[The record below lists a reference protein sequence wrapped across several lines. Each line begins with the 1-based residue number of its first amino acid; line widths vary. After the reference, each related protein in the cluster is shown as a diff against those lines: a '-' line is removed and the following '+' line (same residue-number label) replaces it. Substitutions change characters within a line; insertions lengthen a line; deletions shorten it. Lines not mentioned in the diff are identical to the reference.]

1 MTISSLNIIVPL
13 KNEEKG
19 IDNLI
24 QNLTP
29 ILQKIQKKTKISLID
44 DHSTDQTLKILCSF
58 MDFFDVTRNFFR
70 DHLNF
75 LYDEC
80 KNGTMMIDE
89 ITYSIPF
96 GIIGR
101 LMHFIWVKR
110 ELKKIFN
117 YRYKVINEIFEEN
130 K

>member
-1 MTISSLNIIVPL
+1 MDRGTIIDYQIKLFNIPVHWRTLIKEYNSPNSFKDIQLNGPY
-13 KNEEKG
+13 
-19 IDNLI
+19 
-24 QNLTP
+24 
-29 ILQKIQKKTKISLID
+29 QKWEHIHTFK
-44 DHSTDQTLKILCSF
+44 
-58 MDFFDVTRNFFR
+58 
-70 DHLNF
+70 
-75 LYDEC
+75 EC